1 MQLINAL
8 FWDTKPDTID
18 YDQDAAYVIERVLE
32 RGNMAEWTA
41 IKAYYGLDKIK
52 HISLNIR
59 YLTKKLY
66 IFAVFFLTSQS
77 KILDVGNR
85 KCNYPNTYAG
95 FIEI

>member
-1 MQLINAL
+1 MQLRNSL

-32 RGNMAEWTA
+32 RGNTAEWTA

-59 YLTKKLY
+59 YLTKKTLH
-66 IFAVFFLTSQS
+66 FCSVFFDEPIENFRCWQSQMQLPEHLRW
-77 KILDVGNR
+77 I
-85 KCNYPNTYAG
+85 Y
-95 FIEI
+95 